1 MEILEG
7 KTVILKPEDL
17 VRFLRTKRMEIE
29 GVTLE
34 LHTENRVLKG
44 RTRPIGN
51 GGYVLIP
58 KWMLEQFQ
66 NVWVVAGDKR
76 REKK

>member
-1 MEILEG
+1 
-7 KTVILKPEDL
+7 
-17 VRFLRTKRMEIE
+17 MEIE

-34 LHTENRVLKG
+34 LHTENRILRG

-76 REKK
+76 K